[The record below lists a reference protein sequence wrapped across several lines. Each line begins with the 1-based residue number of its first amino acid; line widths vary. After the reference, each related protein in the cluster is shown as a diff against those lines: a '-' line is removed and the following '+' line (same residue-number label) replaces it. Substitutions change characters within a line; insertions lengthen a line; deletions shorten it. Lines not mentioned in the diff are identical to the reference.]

1 MAVIAPFRGITYNFA
16 TADELSRL
24 MAPPYDII
32 SEEGRKRYYGNHPNN
47 VIRLILGEK
56 KTGDSDWDNP
66 YTRAAEYFRRW
77 ETQGILV
84 RSERPCIYIT
94 SHSFADS
101 VQGPSS
107 TRWGILALVRI
118 EEEGSGAILP
128 HERTFSAHKD
138 DRLRLMR
145 SCNAHFSQIFSI
157 YDDPSKDVLSMCR
170 PYTEATPKMEFGF
183 EDGSFHRMWEIADM
197 DLHEELAYFFSQR
210 ALYIADGHHRYE
222 TSRNYRNS
230 MRARY
235 GRRPANKSYEFTMM
249 YLCAM
254 QDPGLKVLS
263 SHRLL
268 KTSRAFD
275 IERFLQDGK
284 NVFDVEEFMLNG
296 SDWNERA
303 HGLSM
308 RLLETGRE
316 KQSTLCLCTAGSLQV
331 YLLKIKAGMEAL
343 MGEDIHPALKSLD
356 VLVLSR
362 LILQK
367 ALGFTKEDLDNDR
380 LIKYES
386 DLSDSLAAVYRGD
399 YRIGFMLN
407 PTRIEQVKEVADNHL
422 VMPRKSTY
430 FYPKVLTGLVLNKID
445 PNEIIHVP

>member
-1 MAVIAPFRGITYNFA
+1 
-16 TADELSRL
+16 
-24 MAPPYDII
+24 
-32 SEEGRKRYYGNHPNN
+32 
-47 VIRLILGEK
+47 
-56 KTGDSDWDNP
+56 
-66 YTRAAEYFRRW
+66 
-77 ETQGILV
+77 
-84 RSERPCIYIT
+84 
-94 SHSFADS
+94 
-101 VQGPSS
+101 
-107 TRWGILALVRI
+107 
-118 EEEGSGAILP
+118 
-128 HERTFSAHKD
+128 
-138 DRLRLMR
+138 
-145 SCNAHFSQIFSI
+145 
-157 YDDPSKDVLSMCR
+157 
-170 PYTEATPKMEFGF
+170 
-183 EDGSFHRMWEIADM
+183 M

-316 KQSTLCLCTAGSLQV
+316 KRSTLCLCTVGSLQV

-367 ALGFTKEDLDNDR
+367 ALGYTKEDLDNDR